1 MESIGNTI
9 IGIHEALRASGV
21 QYEVIVVDDGSVD
34 GTFDAAS
41 SVAAPDSNVKVIR
54 YANNS
59 GKGHALKHGFGFAQ
73 GDLVLFLDADSDL
86 PPAQIPRFLDY
97 LQDGDSDVI
106 IGSKRHPESNI
117 RYPLS
122 RRVLSRA
129 YGVLVACLF
138 GLHATD
144 TQTGIKLFRR
154 EVLDRTFPRV
164 KVKRYAFDL
173 EILANAARLGYRVRE
188 VPVDLNYRFRSR
200 INPRAV
206 LSIFVDTM
214 AILYRMRVLHYYDQE
229 ATE

>member
-1 MESIGNTI
+1 MK
-9 IGIHEALRASGV
+9 
-21 QYEVIVVDDGSVD
+21 YEVIVVDDGSVD
-34 GTFDAAS
+34 DTFDKAS
-41 SVAAPDSNVKVIR
+41 AVAAIDSNVKVLR

-59 GKGHALKHGFGFAQ
+59 GKGYALKYGFGSAK

-86 PPAQIPRFLDY
+86 PPAQIPRFLNC
-97 LQDGDSDVI
+97 LENGDSDVV

-173 EILANAARLGYRVRE
+173 EILVNAARLGYRVRE
-188 VPVDLNYRFRSR
+188 IPVDLNYRYRSR
-200 INPRAV
+200 INPKAI
-206 LSIFVDTM
+206 LSIFIDTLG
-214 AILYRMRVLHYYDQE
+214 IFYRMRVLHHYDQE